1 MNKASITLIAD
12 AFINYALGIL
22 CILYPFV
29 SETIGVPIVENSF
42 YPTILGA
49 VLFGIGIA
57 LTIECYRKQGGMVGL
72 GLGGAVA
79 INLSGGLVL
88 ILWQIFGD
96 LNIPLRGHFFL
107 WSLAIILVV
116 ISSIEVFIHLKAQ

>member
-1 MNKASITLIAD
+1 MKPWIK
-12 AFINYALGIL
+12 
-22 CILYPFV
+22 
-29 SETIGVPIVENSF
+29 
-42 YPTILGA
+42 A
-49 VLFGIGIA
+49 VL
-57 LTIECYRKQGGMVGL
+57 IECYRKQAGMVGL

-79 INLSGGLVL
+79 INLSGGVAL
-88 ILWQIFGD
+88 ILWMIFGD